1 MDYYLDL
8 LHASVMPYFCFEFS
22 WEQEA
27 QESRFSI
34 KTIGSHGIPILSV
47 FVVCIMTHN
56 STISHVFSF
65 GKRETAFKPVLQQ
78 ISLFWCKKRLI
89 CGCYDA
95 QHHFSTRFATMLPVP
110 PWCEQ
115 FWPFLSR
122 AIPHNGAWK
131 CSSESTSL
139 SLSLVARFKGHRG
152 D

>member
-1 MDYYLDL
+1 
-8 LHASVMPYFCFEFS
+8 MPPLCLSFVLNS
-22 WEQEA
+22 
-27 QESRFSI
+27 S
-34 KTIGSHGIPILSV
+34 GSKKFRNLGFQKRLQGPTRIPILSV

-78 ISLFWCKKRLI
+78 ISLFWCKERLI

-95 QHHFSTRFATMLPVP
+95 QHHYSTRFATMLPVP